1 MALSLGQLITGGGAF
16 ARGQRN
22 AEEAERV
29 SRQNQLALEEL
40 NRKNR
45 LRQEML
51 QAPTPAQ
58 QLPGLQ
64 LPEALGTRSIVQAPT
79 LPAAAPT
86 PEPSITVNKPP
97 ALPLG
102 GQEGLKKIP
111 TLKLTR
117 EQWQSLPMEEKVR
130 RFQEFRPRGERGLPG
145 LPIPGAPK
153 NLADL
158 ESMLPVSKGPTTRG
172 GARRKPGVA
181 ATDAGTLIDRVIGRE
196 GGYVNDPNDRG
207 GETKFGISKRA
218 NPDVDVANL
227 TKEQAARIYKERY
240 WNAINADQLPANIRE
255 IAFDAAVNQG
265 VGWTQNALAQAGND
279 PQKLLELRAQ
289 RYQNTVDDDPSQ
301 NKFLTGWMN
310 RLRDVASAASGV
322 ASGVASAASGVA
334 SGVANAVI
342 PTAQAEP
349 AAAAAPAPATTP
361 PAAGVS
367 RTPAVNT
374 NLPQSAQ
381 VILDNP
387 QSVPYAMQIALQQ
400 RQEMAQLAGMY
411 QRAGMGQE
419 YMQTRAKVMELD
431 NNMLYLQGMQGL
443 QEFAVTNDPRR
454 LVAVWSAYT
463 NIPLNVQPRSD
474 GRFDV
479 VVNGQRVREGLD
491 RNDLTQMARQS
502 FDAGYREQ
510 VQQASAEMGAESFK
524 SQLKVQEEQAKQT
537 AQMIREI
544 AVAQTQGNLAQ
555 ALEWAKANYGWDI
568 KPTGGG
574 DGTLIIRPP
583 GGSPLVFNPAGR
595 TIEIDG
601 VKVQSMAA
609 YPIAGLPSYG
619 GVNAR

>member
-1 MALSLGQLITGGGAF
+1 MALSLGQLITGGAEF
-16 ARGQRN
+16 AKGQRE
-22 AEEAERV
+22 AEEAQRT
-29 SRQNQLALEEL
+29 SRQNQLAIEQA
-40 NRKNR
+40 NRQDR

-51 QAPTPAQ
+51 QASAPAQ

-64 LPEALGTRSIVQAPT
+64 LPEALGTRTIIQAPT
-79 LPAAAPT
+79 MPAAAPT
-86 PEPSITVNKPP
+86 PEPSFTVNKPP
-97 ALPLG
+97 ALPLGSVG

-111 TLKLTR
+111 TLQLTR
-117 EQWQSLPMEEKVR
+117 EQWQSLSPEEKFR
-130 RFQEFRPRGERGLPG
+130 RFQEFRPKGERGLPG
-145 LPIPGAPK
+145 LPAPGAPK

-158 ESMLPVSKGPTTRG
+158 ESMLKVSSGPTTRG

-181 ATDAGTLIDRVIGRE
+181 AADAGTLIDRVIGRE
-196 GGYVNDPNDRG
+196 GGSKVTDDKDDTG
-207 GETKFGISKRA
+207 GLTKFGISQVN

-240 WNAINADQLPANIRE
+240 WDAINADQLPANIRE

-265 VGWTQNALAQAGND
+265 VGWTQQALAQAGND
-279 PQKLLELRAQ
+279 PQKLLELRAAK
-289 RYQNTVDDDPSQ
+289 YQQIVDANPSQ
-301 NKFLTGWMN
+301 AKYINGWMN
-310 RLRDVASAASGV
+310 RLRE
-322 ASGVASAASGVA
+322 VA
-334 SGVANAVI
+334 SGVANAVV

-349 AAAAAPAPATTP
+349 AAAAPSAAAP

-387 QSVPYAMQIALQQ
+387 QSVPYAIQTALQQ
-400 RQEMAQLAGMY
+400 RQELAQLAGMY

-443 QEFAVTNDPRR
+443 QEFAVANDPRR

-463 NIPLNVQPRSD
+463 NIPLNIQPRSD
-474 GRFDV
+474 GRFDI

-491 RNDLTQMARQS
+491 RGELSQMARQS
-502 FDAGYREQ
+502 FDAGYRDQ
-510 VQQASAEMGAESFK
+510 VQQASAEMGMESFK
-524 SQLKVQEEQAKQT
+524 SGLKVQEEQAKQT

-544 AVAQTQGNLAQ
+544 AVAQTQGNINQ

-595 TIEIDG
+595 TVKIDG
-601 VKVQSMAA
+601 VEIQSMAA
-609 YPIAGLPSYG
+609 YPIAGLPSYS
-619 GVNAR
+619 GVGAR